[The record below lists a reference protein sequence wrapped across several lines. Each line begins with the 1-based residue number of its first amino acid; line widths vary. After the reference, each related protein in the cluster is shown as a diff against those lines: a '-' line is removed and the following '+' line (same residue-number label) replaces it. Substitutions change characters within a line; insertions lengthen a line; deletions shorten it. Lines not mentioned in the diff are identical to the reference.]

1 VDLVKTGKGSLL
13 ADRDLVDPIHRSE
26 LECRFLSKAGLEV
39 TLLETPGGV
48 LFATGLLGMCVAL
61 LAECPFTSGVLLSN
75 GDALCGTLVGVAL
88 LDRTGTPFG
97 TAVGAAGEF

>member
-26 LECRFLSKAGLEV
+26 PECRFLSKAGLEV

-48 LFATGLLGMCVAL
+48 LFATGLLGMGVAL
-61 LAECPFTSGVLLSN
+61 LAVCPFTSGVLLSN
-75 GDALCGTLVGVAL
+75 GDALCGTFVGVAL

-97 TAVGAAGEF
+97 TAVGEF